1 MAKLFAALQRLGPT
15 LAGVLVLLLV
25 LFLQFLDTQALQ
37 RLRLQVFDTY
47 QVMSPRED
55 SGQELVAVVDID
67 EASIAT
73 LGQWPW
79 PRTDLATLTRRLGE
93 AGATVVAYDI
103 VFSEPDRTSPEAIIA
118 RYQQLGRGEG
128 LDASLADLP
137 SHDDIFAKSFDGVPV
152 VVGAFLDPHP
162 IGRDFEPK
170 APFAISGSL
179 PSREVLSFPG
189 ALLPIPE
196 IEDAAS
202 GVGTVTIGSDID
214 QITRRASLVA
224 IHQDELVPL
233 LALEAVRVA
242 RDAGSPIL
250 VASDGTGQLD
260 GPGAAVA
267 IRLADT
273 EIPVNGAGEMWVH
286 FHAEGSHDN
295 ISAAEIITGAKSDA
309 ELREE
314 VEGKIVFV
322 GGSAQGLQDLIST
335 PFDDRIEG
343 VSIHAA
349 VAEQIL
355 EGDFLERPDWALALE
370 ITLTLGLG
378 LGLALLLPRIGS
390 VFGAMLSLAAMALAI
405 AVSWLAFKQASYL
418 LDPISTLLAILVV
431 YLVQT
436 AFVFFREEQ
445 QRQYIRSAFD
455 RYLSPEMVRQI
466 AASPDKLELGGEERD
481 MSVLMCDVRGFSRIS
496 EQYSPKEVIDFLI
509 EFLTPMSDILMAHK
523 ATLDK
528 YIGDAILAFWNAPLD
543 DPDHAANAARA
554 ALEMI
559 AVTDELNRTMPEKD
573 GVVWPGEVK
582 IGIGINA
589 GMCCV
594 GNMGSKKRLA
604 YTLIGDT
611 VNVASRLEGLTK
623 QYGVPIM
630 IGGSMAE
637 RLPGFAML
645 ELDRVRVVGRDAP
658 ATVVAL
664 LGDEQ
669 MAAQPAFV
677 ELAKAHAEM
686 LEAYRR
692 QDWAIAAR
700 SLASAR
706 EHYRVFG
713 IGGLHDLMAGRIAEL
728 RVNPPPA
735 DWDGVFQAMQK

>member
-1 MAKLFAALQRLGPT
+1 MAKLLAALQRLGPT
-15 LAGVLVLLLV
+15 LAGVLVLAAVLL
-25 LFLQFLDTQALQ
+25 LQFGDTAPMQ

-47 QVMSPRED
+47 QVMAPRED
-55 SGQELVAVVDID
+55 SEQELVAVVDID
-67 EASIAT
+67 EESIAE

-79 PRTDLATLTRRLGE
+79 PRTDLATLTQRLGD
-93 AGATVVAYDI
+93 AGATAVAYDI
-103 VFSEPDRTSPEAIIA
+103 VFSEPDRTSPDAIIA
-118 RYQQLGRGEG
+118 RYEALGRGEG

-137 SHDDIFAKSFDGVPV
+137 SHDEIFAKSFDGVPV
-152 VVGAFLDPHP
+152 VIGTFLDPNP
-162 IGRDFEPK
+162 IGRDWEVK
-170 APFAISGSL
+170 APFMTSGTM
-179 PSREVLSFPG
+179 PSRVRSYPG
-189 ALLPIPE
+189 ALMPVEELE
-196 IEDAAS
+196 AAAA
-202 GVGTVTIGSDID
+202 GVGTVTIAQDPDGIV
-214 QITRRASLVA
+214 RRAPLVA
-224 IHQDELVPL
+224 EYRGEVVPL
-233 LALEAVRVA
+233 LSLEAVRVA
-242 RDAGSPIL
+242 LDTGSPMLIAGDGSGQFL
-250 VASDGTGQLD
+250 ASPDAATG
-260 GPGAAVA
+260 V
-267 IRLADT
+267 RLGDRL
-273 EIPVNGAGEMWVH
+273 IPVNEAGEMWVH
-286 FHAEGSHDN
+286 FHARGSSEP
-295 ISAAEIITGAKSDA
+295 ISAAAVVTGTMSDA
-309 ELREE
+309 ALREL
-314 VEGKIVFV
+314 VEGRIVFV
-322 GGSAQGLQDLIST
+322 GGSAQGLQDLVST
-335 PFDDRIEG
+335 PVDPLIEG
-343 VSIHAA
+343 VSVHAA

-355 EGDFLERPDWALALE
+355 EGDFLERPQWIAWLEVLVTLLVGLALALV
-370 ITLTLGLG
+370 IPRLGAALSALVTLA
-378 LGLALLLPRIGS
+378 ALLG
-390 VFGAMLSLAAMALAI
+390 V
-405 AVSWLAFKQASYL
+405 AVSSWLAFTQAKML
-418 LDPISTLLAILVV
+418 FDPTYQFIAIGAV
-431 YLVQT
+431 YVVQT
-436 AFVFFREEQ
+436 AIVYLREQQ

-466 AASPDKLELGGEERD
+466 AASPEKLELGGEERD

-559 AVTDELNRTMPEKD
+559 KVTEELNRTMPEKD

-637 RLPGFAML
+637 RLPGFALL
-645 ELDRVRVVGRDAP
+645 ELDRVRVVGRDEP

-664 LGDEQ
+664 LGDEA
-669 MAAQPAFV
+669 MAGQPAFL
-677 ELAKAHAEM
+677 ELAKAHAEV

-692 QDWAIAAR
+692 QDWAGATTR
-700 SLASAR
+700 LASAR

-713 IGGLHDLMAGRIAEL
+713 IGALHDLLADRIKEL
-728 RVNPPPA
+728 RENPPPA
-735 DWDGVFQAMQK
+735 DWDGVFQATQK